1 MKVEWKKLGVVGVI
15 FFTLKGLAWLA
26 VPILIAKGCF

>member
-1 MKVEWKKLGVVGVI
+1 MKLEWKKLGAAGVI

-26 VPILIAKGCF
+26 VPILIARGCF

>member
-1 MKVEWKKLGVVGVI
+1 MKLEWKKLGVVGVI

-26 VPILIAKGCF
+26 VPILIARGCF

>member
-1 MKVEWKKLGVVGVI
+1 MKFEWKKLGVVGVI

-26 VPILIAKGCF
+26 VPILIARGCF